1 MLKDLIVRNR
11 SYRRF
16 YEDQPMAQQTLRDLV
31 ELARLSGSAAN
42 LQPLKF
48 ITSCDAEK
56 NAHIFESLIWAGY
69 LENWPGPDKGERP
82 SGYVVILGD
91 TQISKSF
98 GVDHGIAAQSIM
110 LGATELGFGG
120 CMIGSIKRDD
130 LRESLD
136 ISERYE
142 ILLVLGLGKP
152 KEQVVVEDLG
162 SAESIKYY
170 RDLEEVHHV
179 PKRSL
184 DELIIKEF

>member
-1 MLKDLIVRNR
+1 MLRDLIVRNR

-16 YEDQPMAQQTLRDLV
+16 HEDQPMAPQKLRDLV

-56 NAHIFESLIWAGY
+56 NAGIFESLVWAGY
-69 LENWPGPDKGERP
+69 LQDWPGPDEGERP

-91 TQISKSF
+91 TDISKSF
-98 GVDHGIAAQSIM
+98 GVDHGIAAQSIL

-130 LRESLD
+130 LRVTLD
-136 ISERYE
+136 IPERYE

-152 KEQVVVEDLG
+152 TEQVVTEDLG
-162 SAESIKYY
+162 PEGSIKYY
-170 RDLEEVHHV
+170 RDSEGVHHV
-179 PKRSL
+179 PKRLL
-184 DELIIKEF
+184 DELIVKEF